1 MKDVEKWRREADRR
15 LAAPVARKRPIT
27 TTTGKVE
34 DRFDGILDARRRGM
48 NWAMITDALEP
59 DGSLKTEAVE
69 SAFKRLCME
78 RGVDPPK
85 RSQSINKSKA
95 ARPRAEVSAVPT
107 GKTLSA
113 SQGGLFPD
121 QHRWVDEGD
130 D

>member
-1 MKDVEKWRREADRR
+1 MKDVDKWRREADRR
-15 LAAPVARKRPIT
+15 LAASVARKRSIT

-48 NWAMITDALEP
+48 NWAMIADALEP

-69 SAFKRLCME
+69 SAFKRLCIE
-78 RGVDPPK
+78 RGVAPPS
-85 RSQSINKSKA
+85 RSRSIDKSKA
-95 ARPRAEVSAVPT
+95 ARPRAEVSAAPA
-107 GKTLSA
+107 GKTLST

>member
-1 MKDVEKWRREADRR
+1 MKDVDKWRREADRR
-15 LAAPVARKRPIT
+15 LAASVARKRSIT

-48 NWAMITDALEP
+48 NWAMIADALEP

-69 SAFKRLCME
+69 SAFKRLCIE
-78 RGVDPPK
+78 RGVAPPS
-85 RSQSINKSKA
+85 RSRSIDKSKA

-107 GKTLSA
+107 GKTLST